1 MTTYPWGDSRRYNSY
16 ANHFRHRFG
25 QRVQKLSI
33 NAGFSCPNHDGSK
46 GTGGCIFCD
55 NGAFNP
61 SYCTPQK
68 TISQQLDEGIEFHE
82 WRYRKSVGYLA
93 YFQAFSNTYKPLHEL
108 KRLYGEALSHPK
120 VCGIVIGTRPDCI
133 DDEKLDYIEE
143 LSQKHYVTVEYG
155 IESCY
160 DSTLQYINRGHDFA
174 ATCQAIEATAKRG
187 IHTGGHLIFGLP
199 GETKQMMLD
208 EASILSKM
216 PLNSLKMHQLQILKG
231 TRLEDDF
238 RQHPDLYPAWPLD
251 DYIDFVV
258 DFLERMRS
266 DIVVER
272 FAGEVPPRFQ
282 ATPDRSWRTLEGSLV
297 RNETIPLLVEKRLQE
312 RDTWQGKLFGQELGV
327 RN

>member
-16 ANHFRHRFG
+16 ANYFRHRFG

-33 NAGFSCPNHDGSK
+33 NAGFSCPNRDGSK

-61 SYCTPQK
+61 SYCNPQK

-108 KRLYGEALSHPK
+108 RRIYSEALAHPK
-120 VCGIVIGTRPDCI
+120 VVGLVVGTRPDCV
-133 DDEKLDYIEE
+133 DDEKLDLLKE
-143 LSQKHYVTVEYG
+143 LSEKSYIAVEYG

-160 DSTLQYINRGHDFA
+160 NKTLQYINRCHDFE
-174 ATCQAIEATAKRG
+174 TTQCAIKATASRG
-187 IHTGGHLIFGLP
+187 IHTGGHLILGLP
-199 GETKQMMLD
+199 GETREMMLN
-208 EASILSKM
+208 EAATLSQM
-216 PLNSLKMHQLQILKG
+216 PINSLKLHQLQILKN
-231 TRLEDDF
+231 TAMETDYSSN
-238 RQHPDLYPAWPLD
+238 PNLYPAWPLD
-251 DYIDFVV
+251 EYVDFVV
-258 DFLERMRS
+258 DFLELLRP

-272 FAGEVPPRFQ
+272 FAGEVPPRYQ
-282 ATPDRSWRTLEGSLV
+282 ALPERSWRNNNGSLV

-312 RDTWQGKLFGQELGV
+312 RDTWQGKLKNES
-327 RN
+327 